1 MRTASGFALVL
12 LATLGCSPALDWRD
26 VRPEGA
32 GLTLLFPCKPAA
44 HSRQVRLAEH
54 PVRLNLQACSADG
67 ATWAVAFV
75 DVGDPRRVGP
85 ALRELH
91 RAAADNLGAAPG
103 ALQPWPVP
111 GETPQPDSGRAIL
124 RGKTPQGEAMVSRA
138 VFFARGMQVYQATVM
153 GGEPSAQALEQFFG
167 SLRLSA
173 P

>member
-1 MRTASGFALVL
+1 MKTASGLALML

-32 GLTLLFPCKPAA
+32 QLVLLFPCKPTA

-54 PVRLNLQACSADG
+54 SVRLSLHACSADG
-67 ATWAVAFV
+67 ATWAVAFA
-75 DVGDPRRVGP
+75 DVGDPARVGP

-91 RAAADNLGAAPG
+91 RAAAGNLGAAVG
-103 ALQPWPVP
+103 ALQPWPVL
-111 GETPQPDSGRAIL
+111 GETPQPDSGRATL
-124 RGKTPQGEAMVSRA
+124 SGKTPEGAAMVSRA

-153 GGEPSAQALEQFFG
+153 GGQPSSQALEQFFG
-167 SLRLSA
+167 SLRLNA